1 MNEMEETLRAI
12 DVQIGY
18 HKKKIK
24 ELNAAKKEI
33 LDKYDIP
40 YTKNTPDKFYVKK

>member
-12 DVQIGY
+12 DAQIGY
-18 HKKKIK
+18 HKNQIK
-24 ELNAAKKEI
+24 ELNAAKQEI

-40 YTKNTPDKFYVKK
+40 YTKETPGKFYVKK

>member
-1 MNEMEETLRAI
+1 MEETLRAI

-40 YTKNTPDKFYVKK
+40 YTKNTSDKFYVKK

>member
-12 DVQIGY
+12 DAQIGY
-18 HKKKIK
+18 HKKKIR
-24 ELNAAKKEI
+24 ELDAAKKEI

-40 YTKNTPDKFYVKK
+40 YAKNTPEKFYVKK

>member
-1 MNEMEETLRAI
+1 MEETLRAI
-12 DVQIGY
+12 DAQIGY
-18 HKKKIK
+18 HKNQIK

-33 LDKYDIP
+33 LDNDIP